1 MKLSKLVYLSIKN
14 AIYYD
19 DASFSFDNFKK
30 DLFNGSPDY
39 AMNINNVYLPLNEAI
54 SRLSDLE
61 RIPYKVIKV
70 NQITDGVVDLKQ
82 IENENSIKIKEVI
95 NVVKLPSYEKISH
108 RNLGLDKILIIG
120 SYNVREIYIE
130 VKEDIP
136 HFDSTDYSYR
146 KNDTDITEEYDKELN
161 DYGITDSMCNYIMEY
176 IMGRLTEQ
184 ISPEIA
190 NMHITRAEQYFA
202 NIKPNKNNLTQTNVK
217 NVYRVGE

>member
-1 MKLSKLVYLSIKN
+1 MNLSKLVYLSIKN

-30 DLFNGSPDY
+30 DLFDGDPDY

-61 RIPYKVIKV
+61 RIPYKVFKV
-70 NQITDGVVDLKQ
+70 NSITDGIINLKQ
-82 IENENSIKIKEVI
+82 IENENNLKIKEVI
-95 NVVKLPSYEKISH
+95 NVVQLPNYEKIEH
-108 RNLGLDKILIIG
+108 RNMGLDKILIIG
-120 SYNVREIYIE
+120 NYDTRNMYIE

-136 HFDSTDYSYR
+136 HFDSTSYYYR
-146 KNDTDITEEYDKELN
+146 KNDIDTVDEYDVDLA
-161 DYGITDSMCNYIMEY
+161 DYGINDSMCNYIMEY
-176 IMGRLTEQ
+176 VMGRLTEQ

-202 NIKPNKNNLTQTNVK
+202 NIKPNNSNLTQRQVK
-217 NVYRVGE
+217 NVYKIGE

>member
-82 IENENSIKIKEVI
+82 IAIYVQ
-95 NVVKLPSYEKISH
+95 
-108 RNLGLDKILIIG
+108 LGTQLRLFLLIQ
-120 SYNVREIYIE
+120 
-130 VKEDIP
+130 
-136 HFDSTDYSYR
+136 
-146 KNDTDITEEYDKELN
+146 L
-161 DYGITDSMCNYIMEY
+161 
-176 IMGRLTEQ
+176 
-184 ISPEIA
+184 
-190 NMHITRAEQYFA
+190 
-202 NIKPNKNNLTQTNVK
+202 
-217 NVYRVGE
+217 